1 MWTAFVAVEINVD
14 KVITNEVVKY
24 VDRIVIQ
31 VQAILLLHSCM

>member
-1 MWTAFVAVEINVD
+1 MAVEINVD

-31 VQAILLLHSCM
+31 VQAMLLLYSCM